1 MQIKILIFIIFF
13 EFFFSGIITE
23 RRAKRKNSGG
33 ETAFTRTEFALF
45 TGSIFKKPIKPR
57 QRSGATPRSGT
68 FAAKKWQTYKDS
80 TEGGARTS
88 RSAAT
93 ATSNK

>member
-1 MQIKILIFIIFF
+1 MQIKIHLFIIFLNS
-13 EFFFSGIITE
+13 FFQESSQNDAQKE
-23 RRAKRKNSGG
+23 KNSGG

-45 TGSIFKKPIKPR
+45 TGSIFKN
-57 QRSGATPRSGT
+57 RSNRDNGAVRHT
-68 FAAKKWQTYKDS
+68 AAARLPQKWQTCKDS

-93 ATSNK
+93 ATSK